1 MAIAVKVGGEV
12 RVRDGNSLTTEYYE
26 REFELDDSVGTDE
39 GVIRS
44 ILRKGFIVEDLRKT
58 VKGYKSVR
66 TMSIISIDQR
76 PGKAEVSELGK
87 LTSKAVKSNAM
98 PDNLDL
104 YGSEAAKIEALKRSI
119 EKKQSH
125 DKAPVK
131 KDEQVQG
138 LGYID

>member
-1 MAIAVKVGGEV
+1 MAIVVKVDGEV
-12 RVRDGNSLTTEYYE
+12 RVREGNSLTTEYYQ

-44 ILRKGFIVEDLRKT
+44 ILRKGFIVEDLRKS

-66 TMSIISIDQR
+66 TMGIVSVEKR
-76 PGKAEVSELGK
+76 NGKAEVSELGK
-87 LTSKAVKSNAM
+87 LTSEAVKRNAV

-104 YGSEAAKIEALKRSI
+104 YGSESAKIEALKRSI
-119 EKKQSH
+119 EKKKAH

-131 KDEQVQG
+131 KDEQVQD